1 MPEYLN
7 PAPPP
12 TDPDDIA
19 QAAFERIR
27 LSFPNYDPRE
37 SQMATIVLVA
47 LAFRAAEIA
56 DLVPLIPRSI
66 FRWFGAN
73 VIGLPPDDGSPAS
86 ATVTIFVRDDSGYT
100 IEADTPVAIE
110 DAEGNIHLFSLD
122 ADAVVDIGQ
131 TSVSNVLL
139 SALEDGT
146 EANGITTGAASLV
159 EALDFVIAVTQQGTT
174 GGGTDAEDD
183 TDYIN
188 RLARRLGLIPRPV
201 LAEDFAALA
210 MVEFPE
216 IWRMGALNHYGPGTN
231 QVNRLNFTG
240 TISGGTYTLTLAGQ
254 TTAAIAYNATPP
266 QVQAAIEALS
276 TANSGDVLVVDSGLG
291 YFRIEHRGAYAF
303 TTRAFSVTSS
313 VTGGG
318 AVSVTTDTAAVTP
331 DPAQAGVVT
340 VAGQLED
347 GTALPGVTKA
357 AVDAILQANREWGF
371 VVNVVDFDYHNL
383 DATFTFTSFANFDP
397 ADVEA
402 RAEQAIKDFAN
413 PATFAAPPD
422 DARGLKIVDTVYLYE
437 LVGALEAVKGL
448 DRLVTLTIGLDGGG
462 QSAADK
468 ALTGNIPMLRP
479 GTINGTAL

>member
-37 SQMATIVLVA
+37 SQMATIVIVA
-47 LAFRAAEIA
+47 LAFRAAEIS

-73 VIGLPPDDGSPAS
+73 VIGLPPEDGSPAS
-86 ATVTIFVRDDSGYT
+86 ATVTLFVRDDSGYT
-100 IEADTPVAIE
+100 IEADTVIVIE
-110 DAEGNIHLFSLD
+110 AADGTMHLFSLD
-122 ADAVVDIGQ
+122 ADATVVSGQ
-131 TSVSNVLL
+131 TSVSNVLV
-139 SALEDGT
+139 SALEDGAET
-146 EANGITTGAASLV
+146 NGITAGDVSLV
-159 EALDFVIAVTQQGTT
+159 EALDYVIAITQQGTT

-231 QVNRLNFTG
+231 QVNRLNYTG
-240 TISGGTYTLTLAGQ
+240 TISGGTFTLTLAGQ
-254 TTAAIAYNATPP
+254 TTSAIAYNATPA
-266 QVQAAIEALS
+266 QIQTAIEALS
-276 TANSGDVLVVDSGLG
+276 TANPGDVLVVDSGLG
-291 YFRIEHRGAYAF
+291 YYRIEHRGAFAY

-331 DPAQAGVVT
+331 NPAQAGVVT

-347 GTALPGVTKA
+347 GTALSTNTKA
-357 AVDAILQANREWGF
+357 AVDALLQSNREWGF
-371 VVNVVDFDYHNL
+371 VVNVVDLDYHNL
-383 DATFTFTSFANFDP
+383 DATFTFTSFPNYDRT
-397 ADVEA
+397 DVEA
-402 RAEQAIKDFAN
+402 RAEQAIKDYAN
-413 PATFAAPPD
+413 PAAFAAPPD
-422 DARGLKIVDTVYLYE
+422 DARGLKIVNTVYLYE
-437 LVGALEAVKGL
+437 LVGVLEAVKGL

-462 QSAADK
+462 QSAADRS
-468 ALTGNIPMLRP
+468 LTGNIPMLRP
-479 GTINGTAL
+479 GTINGTAV